1 MFFIWWLL
9 IGLVKGDIAVVG
21 PDLDESF
28 DASGGFAQ
36 VNINWL
42 YTPNAP
48 LQEDFTKLTFSL
60 CSGPNYNI
68 EAFETLGTTSD
79 INSLTYSVKI
89 PNTIGTDGYYYIQI
103 FSQTKDGYTIH
114 YSPRFQLTGMDG
126 AKVADTI
133 MYTAPPTPETRV
145 TTGDVG
151 ATIDSRS
158 FTVPYA
164 KQTGLVK
171 YAPMQ
176 TQPATKISAD
186 TWTRKYDTSS
196 VSYFTTNS
204 QSPEQHTT
212 LTPGWSYYI
221 SSDHNYA
228 AAAPMPS
235 NNGGW
240 YDPKKRQSLTTRK
253 INMSNLMK
261 RRQ

>member
-1 MFFIWWLL
+1 MLFLQ
-9 IGLVKGDIAVVG
+9 LVRSDVAIVG
-21 PDLDESF
+21 PALDQTY
-28 DASGGFAQ
+28 DASDGS
-36 VNINWL
+36 VTIEIDWM

-48 LQEDFTKLTFSL
+48 LQSDFTQFTFSL

-68 EAFETLGTTSD
+68 EAFLTLGSSKD
-79 INSLTYSVKI
+79 INALQFTAKVADSV
-89 PNTIGTDGYYYIQI
+89 GSDGYYYIQI
-103 FSQTKDGYTIH
+103 FAQTTDGYTIH
-114 YSPRFQLTGMDG
+114 YSPRFKLTGMAG
-126 AKVADTI
+126 AKLADTTL
-133 MYTAPPTPETRV
+133 YTMPPTPETRI

-164 KQTGLVK
+164 LQTGLVK

-176 TQPATKISAD
+176 TQPGTKVSASK
-186 TWTRKYDTSS
+186 WTRKYDTSS

-204 QSPEQHTT
+204 QQPEQHTT
-212 LTPGWSYYI
+212 LTPGWSYFI

-228 AAAPMPS
+228 SAAPMPS

-240 YDPKKRQSLTTRK
+240 YDPKKRQSLTTRR
-253 INMSNLMK
+253 INVSNLMK